1 LVNPS
6 SPWKVILIVE
16 DDSDGQ
22 AVRALVDRLN
32 IELALDWLPAHG
44 IGNIKR
50 RGEKLIELAQD
61 RISQDQ
67 GCVAV
72 MLDRDGKDVTRSEP
86 HRTIRRLCHQAGV
99 PLLLAT
105 EALEAWLLADAGCAD
120 WLEMRQ
126 PANAD
131 QLPHPKQTVERAYYR
146 KTHRPY
152 TRRARRIVAEKADG
166 SAPQRSPSLRS
177 ALAHLENSPCTR

>member
-1 LVNPS
+1 MSPS
-6 SPWKVILIVE
+6 SPWKVVLIVE

-32 IELALDWLPAHG
+32 IELSLDWLPAHG

-61 RISQDQ
+61 RISQGH

-72 MLDRDGKDVTRSEP
+72 MLDRDGRDVTRSEP
-86 HRTIRRLCHQAGV
+86 HRTIRRLCRQAGV

-105 EALEAWLLADAGCAD
+105 EALEAWLVADAGCAD
-120 WLEMRQ
+120 WLEVRQ
-126 PANAD
+126 PAKA
-131 QLPHPKQTVERAYYR
+131 LRRYSTGLGPKSS
-146 KTHRPY
+146 P
-152 TRRARRIVAEKADG
+152 ARSGG
-166 SAPQRSPSLRS
+166 SS
-177 ALAHLENSPCTR
+177 ASSSNVVI